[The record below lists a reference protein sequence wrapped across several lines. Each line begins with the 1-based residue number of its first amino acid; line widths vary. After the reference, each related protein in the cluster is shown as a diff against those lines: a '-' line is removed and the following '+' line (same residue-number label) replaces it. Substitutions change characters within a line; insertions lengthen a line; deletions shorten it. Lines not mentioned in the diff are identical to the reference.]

1 MSLNNEAQSNLPNH
15 TGSSFSKR
23 ASLLWFAAIAVLFVG
38 ARLWRLTAS
47 CLWFDEVF
55 SVHAARHKWTD
66 LFYFVAADIIH
77 PPLFYALLKV
87 WISLG
92 GESLGWLRTLPALL
106 GIASIVPFT
115 LLCRELKLKP
125 GEVNLALLLL
135 AVNGYL
141 IKYAQEVRMYSLL
154 FFLSVCSLWLFFR
167 CFNRVEAARKGL
179 TALFGINL
187 LLVYTHY
194 AGWLI
199 VVLEAVVLVVW
210 QRRRLLRFL
219 ATVGLL
225 VVAYVPWIY
234 EVLKVARSGAAGQG
248 IGENIGWVT
257 RPGVFDLVQYFVLL
271 NRPFLFVQSSAQAG
285 YNLVIAV
292 LVFVLFGLPLL
303 AFLWKILGRSK
314 THDKNTTLCA
324 LSVFLLAP
332 AILAFLLSW
341 VSPYSV
347 WGTRHLIIAAGPYA
361 ILAALALKSLRPHW
375 IRITALSVIGCWLFL
390 SAAVFLFSRP
400 PNFIWCSW
408 EQLAHQMAAA
418 ESNTAQPVHVYA
430 YEDLVGYHLWFAL
443 NSKNNQQFKVGVVKG
458 VDGIPEDPAYF
469 LPRAFTDI
477 SVQRNH
483 ALTGNNIWVAF
494 RSNQWEEE
502 RPPLNI
508 IRSSGFQL
516 GRVFTVKS
524 QGQQA
529 FLIQLVKT
537 SN

>member
-1 MSLNNEAQSNLPNH
+1 MSLNSVQTNLPNH
-15 TGSSFSKR
+15 TGSSFSR
-23 ASLLWFAAIAVLFVG
+23 RSSLLWFAAIVALFAG
-38 ARLWRLTAS
+38 TRLWRLTAS
-47 CLWFDEVF
+47 CLWFDEIF
-55 SVHAARHKWTD
+55 SVHAARHKWVE

-77 PPLFYALLKV
+77 PPLFYALLKA

-92 GESLGWLRTLPALL
+92 GESLGWLRSLPALI

-167 CFNRVEAARKGL
+167 YFNRAEGERKRL
-179 TALFGINL
+179 IALFAINL

-194 AGWLI
+194 AGWLLVALE
-199 VVLEAVVLVVW
+199 VVALVVW
-210 QRRRLLRFL
+210 QRRSLLRFL
-219 ATVGLL
+219 STVGLL
-225 VVAYVPWIY
+225 IAAYLPWIY
-234 EVLKVARSGAAGQG
+234 EVVKVARSGAAGQG

-257 RPGVFDLVQYFVLL
+257 RPGVFDLVQYLVLL

-292 LVFVLFGLPLL
+292 LVFLLFGLPLL
-303 AFLWKILGRSK
+303 AFLWNTFGRSK
-314 THDKNTTLCA
+314 TDYKNTTLGA
-324 LSVFLLAP
+324 LSVFFLAP
-332 AILAFLLSW
+332 VVLAFLLSW
-341 VSPYSV
+341 LSPYSV
-347 WGTRHLIIAAGPYA
+347 WGTRHLMIAAGPYA

-375 IRITALSVIGCWLFL
+375 IRITALSVIGCWLLL
-390 SAAVFLFSRP
+390 SAAVFMFSRP
-400 PNFIWCSW
+400 TNFIWCRW
-408 EQLAHQMAAA
+408 EQLADQMAAA
-418 ESNTAQPVHVYA
+418 ESNTAEPVHVYA
-430 YEDLVGYHLWFAL
+430 YEDLVAYHLWFAL
-443 NSKNNQQFKVGVVKG
+443 NSKSNPRFKVGVVKG
-458 VDGIPEDPAYF
+458 VDGVPEDPAYF
-469 LPRAFTDI
+469 LPRAFADI

-483 ALTGNNIWVAF
+483 VLSGNNIWVAF
-494 RSNQWEEE
+494 RSNRWDEA
-502 RPPLNI
+502 RPPLNL

-516 GRVFTVKS
+516 GRVFTVKA

-529 FLIQLVKT
+529 FLVQLVKT